1 MTVPAQD
8 LRVRLA
14 AFERLQSQ
22 VDFHGEVLP
31 RSVLETGFD
40 FEGEK
45 VRLVGPQGIFK
56 PKQISTVPLFITTA
70 PKGPYSDHF

>member
-1 MTVPAQD
+1 MFRCEGCGYEAEISGG
-8 LRVRLA
+8 L
-14 AFERLQSQ
+14 
-22 VDFHGEVLP
+22 DFGMA
-31 RSVLETGFD
+31 SATLEAGFD